1 MDDSQTE
8 LRLKLNAAVLELAAM
23 LEPGVFAMWQA
34 ESDRFNEAQERGEF
48 YPMTPL
54 AQALNGAA
62 YQRATTGEELFFPPE
77 AVAMYNRA
85 PKAAQ
90 N

>member
-1 MDDSQTE
+1 MEQTQAE
-8 LRLKLNAAVLELAAM
+8 LRQKLNAAVLELAAM
-23 LEPGVFAMWQA
+23 LDPKVFAMWQA
-34 ESDRFNEAQERGEF
+34 ESDRFNAAQERGEF

-62 YQRATTGEELFFPPE
+62 YQRATTGQELFFPPG
-77 AVAMYNRA
+77 AAAMYHRA